1 MKKETFK
8 KIIAAAIIM
17 LFLVMSTIPIINAD
31 ITEEDVK
38 NILSTIEK
46 QIELND
52 DNGNN
57 STYDLIII
65 APKRFKIPLKL
76 LERHKNKVG
85 VKTKLFTLEEVY
97 DQIVS
102 WKGRDKPEKIKYF
115 IKSAFDEFHIKYV
128 LLVGDFRKM
137 PLRYVHNEDMEGGYL
152 EPTFISDLYYADI
165 YDSNGNF
172 SSWDTNNNGVFGEWS
187 GEEAEDKDIDLYPD
201 IAVGRLACRTNIEVL
216 NMVKKIITYERT
228 TYGKD
233 WFKRIVVAGGDTY
246 PNATKYPAIEG
257 EESCKRVLE
266 NMSEFENTTLF
277 TSDGSWSGPKDI
289 IGAINKG
296 CGFFFGDAHANPMVW
311 GTHPPNTSDVWIW
324 GLKTYNMCFLLNRK
338 MLPVCVVGGC
348 HNFQI
353 DVHLGKLKED
363 PKDHYTWIPECWG
376 WKFVRKIGGGAIA
389 AIGCTGLGMT
399 KEDKDSFEG
408 ASDYLEPQLF
418 YEYGNKKSSD
428 ILGELWAKALSNYL
442 DAYPID
448 WDTPAAGDY
457 AIDAKTVQQWILLG
471 DPSLKIG
478 GYPK

>member
-8 KIIAAAIIM
+8 KIIASAII
-17 LFLVMSTIPIINAD
+17 LIFLLMSTIPSINAD
-31 ITEEDVK
+31 ITEEDIT
-38 NILSTIEK
+38 NLLNTIEK
-46 QIELND
+46 QNERND
-52 DNGNN
+52 DNANN

-76 LERHKNKVG
+76 LERHKNNIG
-85 VKTKLFTLEEVY
+85 VKTKIFTLEEVY

-115 IKSAFDEFHIKYV
+115 IKSAFDEFKIKYV

-172 SSWDTNNNGVFGEWS
+172 SSWDTNNNGIFGEWS
-187 GEEAEDKDIDLYPD
+187 GEEAQDKDIDLYPD
-201 IAVGRLACRTNIEVL
+201 IAVGRLACRNNIEVL

-228 TYGKD
+228 TYGKE
-233 WFKRIVVAGGDTY
+233 WFNRIVVAGGDTY
-246 PNATKYPAIEG
+246 PNATKWPAIEG

-289 IGAINKG
+289 IRAINKG
-296 CGFFFGDAHANPMVW
+296 CGFFFGDAHASPMVW
-311 GTHPPNTSDVWIW
+311 GTHPPNSSVWIW
-324 GLKTYNMCFLLNRK
+324 GLKTYNMPLLLNRK
-338 MLPVCVVGGC
+338 MLPIAVVGGC

-353 DVHLGKLKED
+353 DVHPLKIFEDGKDK
-363 PKDHYTWIPECWG
+363 YTWIPECWG

-408 ASDYLEPQLF
+408 ASDYLDPQLF
-418 YEYGNKKSSD
+418 YEYGKNKSSD
-428 ILGELWAKALSNYL
+428 ILGELWAKALTNYL
-442 DAYPID
+442 DKYPID
-448 WDTPAAGDY
+448 WDTPAAWDY